1 MSIETE
7 LDALGTALGGL
18 RFVQGPGGNV
28 SVKQDG
34 TLYVKAS
41 GVRLRN
47 VGRAFATVPLGL
59 ADRALA
65 GDAESDATVFAL
77 LPRPSLETYFHA
89 LGPRVVAHTHP
100 AAVLLLACASAAF
113 VDLDVVRIPYERP
126 GRGIAVSIQR
136 AFAGAPVRGAVL
148 LERHGLIVFA
158 PSVEEAVTRT
168 RALDQAVRDAWGP
181 LPDLDALHDA
191 YVRAG
196 AEVTLPSGGRARAL
210 PPRRSSGRYLFPD
223 AVVYASGLAVDVV
236 DAETAERALTAT
248 GRPVVIGDGAGARMA
263 VAKNSEQLAFAVE
276 LTCVHDWLEDALVAR
291 AIAHHLPDDEPARIL
306 DLPAEKYRLK
316 L

>member
-1 MSIETE
+1 MSIESE

-18 RFVQGPGGNV
+18 RWVPGPGGNV
-28 SVKQDG
+28 SVKEDG

-41 GVRLRN
+41 GVRLRS
-47 VGRAFATVPLGL
+47 VGSAYATVPLGL

-65 GDAESDATVFAL
+65 GDAEADANVFAL
-77 LPRPSLETYFHA
+77 TPRPSLETYFHA

-100 AAVLLLACASAAF
+100 LGMLLLACANAAF
-113 VDLDVVRIPYERP
+113 VDVDAVRIPYERP

-136 AFAGAPVRGAVL
+136 AFGGGPVRGAVL

-158 PSVEEAVTRT
+158 PSVDEAITRT
-168 RALDQAVRDAWGP
+168 RALDEQVRRAWGA
-181 LPDLDALHDA
+181 LPDVDAQHDA

-196 AEVTLPSGGRARAL
+196 TEVVLPSGARARSL
-210 PPRRSSGRYLFPD
+210 PPRASSGRYLFPD
-223 AVVYASGLAVDVV
+223 AVVYASALQVDVA
-236 DAETAERALTAT
+236 DAATAERAFAAT
-248 GRPVVIGDGAGARMA
+248 GRPVVIVDPNGARMA
-263 VAKNSEQLAFAVE
+263 VAKNADQLAFALEV
-276 LTCVHDWLEDALVAR
+276 TCAHDWLEDVLEKR
-291 AIAHHLPDDEPARIL
+291 GLAHHLPDDEPARIL